1 MHYDPAQSQVELQH
15 LVVKLQEA
23 LSRTSQ
29 PNFEEI
35 TMIATEIREQAS
47 DIRLWSFEKM
57 NHVKT

>member
-1 MHYDPAQSQVELQH
+1 MHYDPAQSQVKLQH
-15 LVVKLQEA
+15 LVVKLQDA

-47 DIRLWSFEKM
+47 DVRLWSYEKI
-57 NHVKT
+57 NRVKA